1 MIIEKGTSLE
11 IIDNDAKQTLDWKL
25 KQLQDK
31 NLPIESGLADYIEF
45 GMSNIK
51 SKIEQLTNYK
61 DSILEEI
68 SKLKKF
74 ETDTSEKIAEWL
86 SSQGIDKLKGINCS
100 SITINKGSEA
110 KEEKTK
116 IFKWV
121 WRDDESEEVELRT
134 ALSKLWELDFIKEIE
149 IETTKI
155 KPETKDKI
163 KINSKRK

>member
-11 IIDNDAKQTLDWKL
+11 IVENDTKQTLDWKL

-61 DSILEEI
+61 DSIIEEI
-68 SKLKKF
+68 NNLKKF
-74 ETDTSEKIAEWL
+74 ELSTSENIADWITK
-86 SSQGIDKLKGINCS
+86 QGIEKLKGIQCS
-100 SITINKGSEA
+100 SITINKGSQA
-110 KEEKTK
+110 KEEKIKKLEFRTK
-116 IFKWV
+116 LSQLDIEDFLIKNGLGEYV
-121 WRDDESEEVELRT
+121 EVET
-134 ALSKLWELDFIKEIE
+134 IKI
-149 IETTKI
+149 T
-155 KPETKDKI
+155 PQTKDKI

>member
-1 MIIEKGTSLE
+1 MLIEKGTSLE

-61 DSILEEI
+61 DAIIEEI

-100 SITINKGSEA
+100 SITINKGSPSVS
-110 KEEKTK
+110 EKVKKMEFQT
-116 IFKWV
+116 
-121 WRDDESEEVELRT
+121 DLSELEIANYLVKAGLGKYVEV
-134 ALSKLWELDFIKEIE
+134 
-149 IETTKI
+149 ETTKI

>member
-11 IIDNDAKQTLDWKL
+11 IVENDTNQTLDWKL

-51 SKIEQLTNYK
+51 AKIEQLTNYK
-61 DSILEEI
+61 DSIIEEI
-68 SKLKKF
+68 NNLKKF
-74 ETDTSEKIAEWL
+74 ELSTSENIADWIKK
-86 SSQGIDKLKGINCS
+86 QGIEKLKGIQCS

-110 KEEKTK
+110 KEEKIKKLEFRTK
-116 IFKWV
+116 LSQLDIEDFLIKNGLGEYV
-121 WRDDESEEVELRT
+121 EVET
-134 ALSKLWELDFIKEIE
+134 IKI
-149 IETTKI
+149 T
-155 KPETKDKI
+155 PQTKDKI

>member
-11 IIDNDAKQTLDWKL
+11 IVENDTRQTLDWKL

-61 DSILEEI
+61 DSIIEEI
-68 SKLKKF
+68 NNLKKF
-74 ETDTSEKIAEWL
+74 ELSTSENIADWITK
-86 SSQGIDKLKGINCS
+86 QGIEKLKGIQCS
-100 SITINKGSEA
+100 SITINKGSQA
-110 KEEKTK
+110 KEEKIKKLEFRTK
-116 IFKWV
+116 LSQLDIEDFLIKNGLGEYV
-121 WRDDESEEVELRT
+121 EVET
-134 ALSKLWELDFIKEIE
+134 IKI
-149 IETTKI
+149 T
-155 KPETKDKI
+155 PQTKDKI

>member
-11 IIDNDAKQTLDWKL
+11 IVENDTKQTLDWKL

-61 DSILEEI
+61 DSIIEEI
-68 SKLKKF
+68 NNLKKF
-74 ETDTSEKIAEWL
+74 ELSTSENIADWITK
-86 SSQGIDKLKGINCS
+86 QGIEKLKGIQCS

-110 KEEKTK
+110 KEESIKKVEFKT
-116 IFKWV
+116 
-121 WRDDESEEVELRT
+121 DLT
-134 ALSKLWELDFIKEIE
+134 QKEIE
-149 IETTKI
+149 ELLVSNKKGEYVEVKITKI
-155 KPETKDKI
+155 TPSRKDKI
-163 KINSKRK
+163 KINSKRR

>member
-11 IIDNDAKQTLDWKL
+11 IVENDTKQTLDWKL

-61 DSILEEI
+61 DSIIEEI
-68 SKLKKF
+68 NNLKKF
-74 ETDTSEKIAEWL
+74 ELSTSENIADWITK
-86 SSQGIDKLKGINCS
+86 QGIEKLKGIQCS
-100 SITINKGSEA
+100 SITINKGSQA
-110 KEEKTK
+110 KEEKIKKLEFRTK
-116 IFKWV
+116 LSQLNIEDFLIKNGLGEYV
-121 WRDDESEEVELRT
+121 EVET
-134 ALSKLWELDFIKEIE
+134 IKI
-149 IETTKI
+149 T
-155 KPETKDKI
+155 PQTKDKI

>member
-11 IIDNDAKQTLDWKL
+11 VVENDTKQTLDWKL

-51 SKIEQLTNYK
+51 AKIEQLTNYK
-61 DSILEEI
+61 DSIIEEI
-68 SKLKKF
+68 NNLKKF
-74 ETDTSEKIAEWL
+74 ELSTSENIADWITK
-86 SSQGIDKLKGINCS
+86 QGIEKLKGIQCS

-110 KEEKTK
+110 KEEKIKKLEFRTK
-116 IFKWV
+116 LSQLDIEDFLIKNGLGEYV
-121 WRDDESEEVELRT
+121 EVET
-134 ALSKLWELDFIKEIE
+134 IKI
-149 IETTKI
+149 T
-155 KPETKDKI
+155 PQTKDKI